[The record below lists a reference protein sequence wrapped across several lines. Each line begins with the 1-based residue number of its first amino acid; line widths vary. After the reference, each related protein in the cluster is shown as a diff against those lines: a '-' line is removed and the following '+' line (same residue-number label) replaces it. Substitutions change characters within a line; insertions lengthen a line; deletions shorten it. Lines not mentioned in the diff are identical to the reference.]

1 MPFTLNDSNFPVV
14 TAIGSKDM
22 SDDNEV
28 TVFHNYWKKLYER
41 KQNFTFILFLDDV
54 ESMQLKIA
62 YMTAKVIKDMKTLP
76 EQYLK
81 KTIVIFKDQLI
92 INIARLLFSI
102 QSPISQIFLL
112 NSTKN
117 NIKSCIKS
125 ILEGNI
131 PDEDIPMYDSC
142 YQK

>member
-1 MPFTLNDSNFPVV
+1 MPFITNDGTFPVV
-14 TAIGSKDM
+14 TVIGSKDM
-22 SDDNEV
+22 TDNNEV
-28 TVFHNYWKKLYER
+28 VIFHNYWKKLYER

-54 ESMQLKIA
+54 ESIQLKTA
-62 YMTAKVIKDMKTLP
+62 YMTSKIIKDMKTLP

-81 KTIVIFKDQLI
+81 KTIVIFKDQII

-112 NSTKN
+112 NSTTN

-131 PDEDIPMYDSC
+131 PDENIPIYNSC
-142 YQK
+142 YQT

>member
-1 MPFTLNDSNFPVV
+1 MPFTMNDSNFPVV

-22 SDDNEV
+22 TDDNEV
-28 TVFHNYWKKLYER
+28 IMFHNYWKKLYER

-54 ESMQLKIA
+54 ESMQLKTA
-62 YMTAKVIKDMKTLP
+62 YMTAKIIKDMKTLP

-81 KTIVIFKDQLI
+81 KTIVVFKDQII
-92 INIARLLFSI
+92 INIARVLFSI

-131 PDEDIPMYDSC
+131 PDENIPMYDSC

>member
-1 MPFTLNDSNFPVV
+1 MPFTMNDSNFPVV
-14 TAIGSKDM
+14 TVIGSKDM
-22 SDDNEV
+22 TDDNEV
-28 TVFHNYWKKLYER
+28 VIFHNYWKKLYER

-54 ESMQLKIA
+54 ESMQLKTA
-62 YMTAKVIKDMKTLP
+62 YMTAKIIKDMKTLP

-81 KTIVIFKDQLI
+81 KTIVVFKDQII

-102 QSPISQIFLL
+102 QAPISQIFLL